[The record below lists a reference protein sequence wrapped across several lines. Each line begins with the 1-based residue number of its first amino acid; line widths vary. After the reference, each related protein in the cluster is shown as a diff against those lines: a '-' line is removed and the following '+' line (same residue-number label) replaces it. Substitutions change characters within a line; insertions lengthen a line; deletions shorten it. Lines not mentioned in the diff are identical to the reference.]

1 MQTDTLTIMSQ
12 LVYNLLHAL
21 TRPKKNVKIV
31 KQMEDGRVI
40 DVAILGKGDY
50 FGELALINHKPRAA
64 SVYASK

>member
-1 MQTDTLTIMSQ
+1 MQ
-12 LVYNLLHAL
+12 
-21 TRPKKNVKIV
+21 NVKIV

-64 SVYASK
+64 SVYASEYHFVVAATLELTCLIINY